1 MAAAQKY
8 KGFSMTDKI
17 NVGLVGYGFASKT
30 FHAPLLRAE
39 DGMTL
44 QAISS
49 SDAAKVTA
57 DWPQVD
63 VEASAAA
70 LFARD
75 DIDLVVIPTPND
87 THYDLASAALAA
99 GKHVVIDKPFT
110 VTLDEA
116 ESLVEQA
123 SRAGKLLSVF
133 HNRRWDADF
142 LTVRDLLDSGDLGRI
157 VHFESHFDRY
167 RPEVKTRWRESDTP
181 GGGIWYDLGPHLIDQ
196 ALVLFGMP
204 DEVFLDQACQ
214 RDGAQV
220 DDYFHAVL
228 RYGQRRVILH
238 AGSLM
243 AAPAPRFSAYGAQG
257 SYVKHGLD
265 PQEDMLKRGE
275 RLPTPEWGEDPQHGL
290 HTVANIHDA
299 SAGPELREV
308 ATRAGN
314 YPAYYAGVCEAIR
327 GQGNNPV
334 PAEEALAVMQ
344 VLEAG
349 RRSAQHGGFEQLAA
363 H

>member
-1 MAAAQKY
+1 MIN
-8 KGFSMTDKI
+8 KI

-30 FHAPLLRAE
+30 FHAPLLMAD

-44 QAISS
+44 RAISS
-49 SDAAKVTA
+49 SDAAKVAA
-57 DWPQVD
+57 DWPQVE

-87 THYDLASAALAA
+87 THYDLASAALSA

-116 ESLVEQA
+116 TSLVEQA

-142 LTVRDLLDSGDLGRI
+142 LTVRDLLESGDLGRI
-157 VHFESHFDRY
+157 AHFESHFDRY
-167 RPEVKTRWRESDTP
+167 RPEVKTRWRESAAP

-204 DEVFLDQACQ
+204 EEILLDQACQ

-228 RYGQRRVILH
+228 RYGQQRIILH

-243 AAPAPRFSAYGAQG
+243 AAPAPRFSVYGTHG

-275 RLPTPEWGEDPQHGL
+275 RLPTPGWGEDHQHGL
-290 HTVANIHDA
+290 HTAINVHDA
-299 SAGPELREV
+299 GARPELREV
-308 ATRAGN
+308 PTRAGN
-314 YPAYYAGVCEAIR
+314 YPAYYAGVGEAIR
-327 GQGNNPV
+327 GQGKNPV
-334 PAEEALAVMQ
+334 PAEQALAVMQ

-349 RRSAQHGGFEQLAA
+349 RRSAQHGGFEHLVA

>member
-1 MAAAQKY
+1 
-8 KGFSMTDKI
+8 MTDKI

-30 FHAPLLRAE
+30 FHAPLLMA
-39 DGMTL
+39 DGGMTL

-49 SDAAKVTA
+49 SDAAKVMA
-57 DWPQVD
+57 DWPQVE

-75 DIDLVVIPTPND
+75 DIDLVVIPTPNA

-110 VTLDEA
+110 VTFDEA
-116 ESLVEQA
+116 ASLAEQA

-142 LTVRDLLDSGDLGRI
+142 LTVRDLLESGDLGRI
-157 VHFESHFDRY
+157 AHFESHFDRY
-167 RPEVKTRWRESDTP
+167 RPEVKTRWRESAAP

-204 DEVFLDQACQ
+204 EEILLDQACQ

-228 RYGQRRVILH
+228 RYGQQRIILH

-243 AAPAPRFSAYGAQG
+243 AAPAPRFSVHGTHG

-265 PQEDMLKRGE
+265 PQEDMLKCGE
-275 RLPTPEWGEDPQHGL
+275 RRPTPEWGEDHQHGL
-290 HTVANIHDA
+290 HTVPNVNDA
-299 SAGPELREV
+299 GARPELREV
-308 ATRAGN
+308 PTRAGN
-314 YPAYYAGVCEAIR
+314 YPAYYAGIHEAIR

-334 PAEEALAVMQ
+334 SAEESLAVMQ

-349 RRSAQHGGFEQLAA
+349 RRSAQHGGFEQLTAR
-363 H
+363 

>member
-1 MAAAQKY
+1 
-8 KGFSMTDKI
+8 MTDKI

-116 ESLVEQA
+116 GSLVEQA

-243 AAPAPRFSAYGAQG
+243 AAPAPRFSAYGTQG

-327 GQGNNPV
+327 GQGKNPV